1 MDDLEWHPCSE
12 LLDDVLKN
20 PKVQLPQLI
29 RLGEEVT
36 PANGGRKLSE
46 GQMIV
51 IHSKNT
57 FKYLLATNEQGTIHK
72 IPLQCPFK
80 IKQKLPPGKEKNFN
94 SIMDLAKSEPLPK
107 FVEVTD
113 TEEQDRVKKGD
124 RLKVVIVEKSG
135 SNPSFI
141 HFRTSSGKHI
151 KLPVDQKVSFTLA
164 ANVMSE
170 LTFSQLAHKTRELPI
185 IAEFIAEN
193 NMPDYYRNVGAVTI
207 SKLCSEHLVLASV
220 NISGSEHAFVF
231 PLNLNFKFHVNSKL
245 KLEKDESYRDLCQS
259 ISKVDADKILK
270 YLDISNPEDDVMTY
284 VIKYKTIMTF
294 LGEKYEEDKQDMK
307 KRQSKKNSASS
318 NESRKSS
325 VGSRKNSP
333 ETNKAEPKQKEK
345 EIQLKSDAEQQL
357 IIKKKQK
364 EHDKQLKAEKER
376 SKAEKKKE
384 KKEKKEKEKEE
395 KKKRK
400 ISNAKSDSD
409 LSEQVDDNLYVA
421 PQSPITSVPQSE
433 PEESNPD
440 SDQHSQWAMHLMKKV
455 KKVGNR
461 TKSIGRSKPKKRGK
475 LTKDDIHFDSPGTVS
490 DPEQSVYSGLNNE
503 YTSDGLYETLPCDAM
518 AYESLDLVREAQRSL
533 ATNQELS
540 HPDSGFDELDQAKI
554 KEWREQMAPPP
565 LPGNHPHQ
573 DRINANNNSDEL
585 YETAVDTSVS
595 NASWN
600 KFFSVVE
607 QSAKEIGSWDMEDVE
622 NCLDDLKLGKYRET
636 FSDSQIDGQLLLDL
650 DESVLVDLGLTPFE
664 ARKLR
669 KFTFGWRPDIMR
681 PENYPKLEGFDNPDP
696 SHWSEKD
703 VTAHLKVIDMKDFAQ
718 FCEGNQVN
726 GDLLK
731 DICIDQKIMDTI
743 ILTRDKKLKTVK
755 IKNYVID
762 QWRPKK
768 KGEGNYTKVSDLS
781 SNPSSP
787 TSQGY
792 KNNLGQINSKKPTGD
807 APLIARMKQQLSEKS
822 Q

>member
-1 MDDLEWHPCSE
+1 
-12 LLDDVLKN
+12 
-20 PKVQLPQLI
+20 
-29 RLGEEVT
+29 
-36 PANGGRKLSE
+36 
-46 GQMIV
+46 
-51 IHSKNT
+51 
-57 FKYLLATNEQGTIHK
+57 
-72 IPLQCPFK
+72 
-80 IKQKLPPGKEKNFN
+80 
-94 SIMDLAKSEPLPK
+94 
-107 FVEVTD
+107 
-113 TEEQDRVKKGD
+113 
-124 RLKVVIVEKSG
+124 
-135 SNPSFI
+135 
-141 HFRTSSGKHI
+141 
-151 KLPVDQKVSFTLA
+151 
-164 ANVMSE
+164 
-170 LTFSQLAHKTRELPI
+170 
-185 IAEFIAEN
+185 
-193 NMPDYYRNVGAVTI
+193 
-207 SKLCSEHLVLASV
+207 
-220 NISGSEHAFVF
+220 
-231 PLNLNFKFHVNSKL
+231 
-245 KLEKDESYRDLCQS
+245 
-259 ISKVDADKILK
+259 
-270 YLDISNPEDDVMTY
+270 
-284 VIKYKTIMTF
+284 
-294 LGEKYEEDKQDMK
+294 MK
-307 KRQSKKNSASS
+307 KRNKTLKNVSQKKNSASS

-357 IIKKKQK
+357 IIKKKK
-364 EHDKQLKAEKER
+364 EHDKQLKVEKER

-395 KKKRK
+395 KKKKK
-400 ISNAKSDSD
+400 ISNAKSDTD
-409 LSEQVDDNLYVA
+409 FSEQVDDNLYIA
-421 PQSPITSVPQSE
+421 PQSPISSVPQSE

-475 LTKDDIHFDSPGTVS
+475 LTIDDIHFDSPGTVS

-781 SNPSSP
+781 SNLSSP

-792 KNNLGQINSKKPTGD
+792 KNNLGRINSKKAAGD